1 MGLLHYYI
9 NVYVKAKHSVDLVN
23 QIIGKVTQFLRVL
36 KRVTKS

>member
-9 NVYVKAKHSVDLVN
+9 NVYVEAKHSVDLVN
-23 QIIGKVTQFLRVL
+23 LTIDNVTQFLRVL